1 MDRGDPVTPNELYKL
16 TSRKFDDVPEMVTF
30 KRIHLDPKKR
40 NRFSTWLKR
49 VFKKSGWVFRKKT
62 VSQKIPDNWVE
73 IAKIDALR
81 IAQVM
86 KANGIEVLINA
97 DETFIHFYPADKKVV
112 APEGS
117 HRVGSN
123 IEEDEK
129 AGCTVMVSMEF
140 FTSTLLCP
148 FIVLEAKTEGCLARG
163 WISTSRK
170 NICTG

>member
-1 MDRGDPVTPNELYKL
+1 MIQFPHGGIEGDPVTPNELYKL
-16 TSRKFDDVPEMVTF
+16 TSRKFHDDPEIVTF
-30 KRIHLDPKKR
+30 KRIPLDPKKR
-40 NRFSTWLKR
+40 NCFSNWVKQVL
-49 VFKKSGWVFRKKT
+49 KKSGWVFREKT

-73 IAKIDALR
+73 IAKTDALR

-97 DETFIHFYPADKKVV
+97 DETFIHFYPAEKKVV
-112 APEGS
+112 APEGL

-140 FTSTLLCP
+140 FTSTLLGP
-148 FIVLEAKTEGCLARG
+148 FIVLEAKPECRLARE
-163 WISTSRK
+163 
-170 NICTG
+170 